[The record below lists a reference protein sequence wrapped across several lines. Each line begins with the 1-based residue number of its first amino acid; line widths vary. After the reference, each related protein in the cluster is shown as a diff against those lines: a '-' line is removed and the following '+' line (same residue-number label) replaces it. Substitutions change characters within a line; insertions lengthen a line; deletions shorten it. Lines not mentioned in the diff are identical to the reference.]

1 MVDPGIVRST
11 LCGAPSQR
19 RPKSL
24 DHEAQDLMRNTRRAV
39 GQMGAH
45 KSWRYLALRSVPG
58 HSWLGASDE
67 RPWDYLRAGF
77 AKRGGAA
84 VVFYSRTVP
93 GPWIVFGLASFDNG
107 VKKSAAAMIHGNLVL
122 GYRPALDIEN
132 LVVNLRLR
140 KNRGPTRFPKK

>member
-84 VVFYSRTVP
+84 VVFYSRTGL
-93 GPWIVFGLASFDNG
+93 GPWIVFWTRDVVRDDEDLLVSTETKMIVYDRWGLTS
-107 VKKSAAAMIHGNLVL
+107 VL
-122 GYRPALDIEN
+122 HWTAR
-132 LVVNLRLR
+132 
-140 KNRGPTRFPKK
+140 